1 MPRVT
6 RGNKKLLR
14 RKKILKL
21 AKGFF
26 GAKRKNYRTAKE
38 AVERALLYSYRDR
51 KNRKRDFR
59 RLWNIRINAAV
70 REFDLSYSKFI
81 YGLNKSNIKLNRK
94 VLANL
99 ARYHALRIH
108 SGFQWSLFN
117 YTHDLHALQKN
128 DSSSTNEMGDRPY
141 LDT

>member
-38 AVERALLYSYRDR
+38 AVEKALTYAYRDR
-51 KNRKRDFR
+51 RNKKRDFR
-59 RLWNIRINAAV
+59 TLWNARINAAV
-70 REFDLSYSKFI
+70 REYGLNYSRFI
-81 YGLNKSNIKLNRK
+81 YGLSKLDIKLNRK
-94 VLANL
+94 TLSNL
-99 ARYHALRIH
+99 AASEPETFGKIVEKVK
-108 SGFQWSLFN
+108 
-117 YTHDLHALQKN
+117 AAI
-128 DSSSTNEMGDRPY
+128 
-141 LDT
+141 

>member
-26 GAKRKNYRTAKE
+26 GARRKNYRTAKE
-38 AVERALLYSYRDR
+38 AVEKSLTYSYRDR

-59 RLWNIRINAAV
+59 TLWNVRINAAV
-70 REFDLSYSKFI
+70 REYGLSYSRFI
-81 YGLNKSNIKLNRK
+81 SGLKKLDIRLNRK
-94 VLANL
+94 ILSNL
-99 ARYHALRIH
+99 AASEPEIFGKLVDKVKAAL
-108 SGFQWSLFN
+108 
-117 YTHDLHALQKN
+117 
-128 DSSSTNEMGDRPY
+128 
-141 LDT
+141 

>member
-38 AVERALLYSYRDR
+38 AVEKALTYSYRDR
-51 KNRKRDFR
+51 KSRKRDFR
-59 RLWNIRINAAV
+59 TLWNARINAAV
-70 REFDLSYSKFI
+70 REYGLSYSRFMN
-81 YGLNKSNIKLNRK
+81 GLKKMDIQLNRK
-94 VLANL
+94 VLSNL
-99 ARYHALRIH
+99 AASEPETFGKIVERVKAAL
-108 SGFQWSLFN
+108 
-117 YTHDLHALQKN
+117 
-128 DSSSTNEMGDRPY
+128 
-141 LDT
+141 

>member
-38 AVERALLYSYRDR
+38 AVEKALQYSYRDR
-51 KNRKRDFR
+51 RNKKRDFR
-59 RLWNIRINAAV
+59 KLWNIRINAAV
-70 REFDLSYSKFI
+70 REYGLSYSRFI
-81 YGLNKSNIKLNRK
+81 NGLNKADIIINRK
-94 VLANL
+94 ILSNL
-99 ARYHALRIH
+99 AAAEPDTFKQIVEKVK
-108 SGFQWSLFN
+108 
-117 YTHDLHALQKN
+117 A
-128 DSSSTNEMGDRPY
+128 ST
-141 LDT
+141 

>member
-26 GAKRKNYRTAKE
+26 GARKKNYRTARE
-38 AVERALLYSYRDR
+38 AVEKALTYSYRDR

-59 RLWNIRINAAV
+59 VLWNARINAAV
-70 REFDLSYSKFI
+70 RNYDLSYSRFI
-81 YGLNKSNIKLNRK
+81 NGLKKLDIRLNRK
-94 VLANL
+94 ILSNL
-99 ARYHALRIH
+99 AASEPEIFGKLVEKVKAAL
-108 SGFQWSLFN
+108 
-117 YTHDLHALQKN
+117 
-128 DSSSTNEMGDRPY
+128 
-141 LDT
+141 

>member
-38 AVERALLYSYRDR
+38 AVEKALTYSYRDR
-51 KNRKRDFR
+51 RNKKRDFR
-59 RLWNIRINAAV
+59 GLWTIRINAAV
-70 REFDLSYSKFI
+70 RKFDLSYSRFI

-94 VLANL
+94 ILSNL
-99 ARYHALRIH
+99 AATEPDT
-108 SGFQWSLFN
+108 FQQIVEKVKASL
-117 YTHDLHALQKN
+117 
-128 DSSSTNEMGDRPY
+128 
-141 LDT
+141 

>member
-38 AVERALLYSYRDR
+38 AVEKALTYAYRDR
-51 KNRKRDFR
+51 RNKKRDFR
-59 RLWNIRINAAV
+59 KLWNVRINAAV
-70 REFDLSYSKFI
+70 REYGLNYSKFI
-81 YGLNKSNIKLNRK
+81 YGLNKADIKLNRK
-94 VLANL
+94 TLSNL
-99 ARYHALRIH
+99 AASEPETFGLIVEKVKA
-108 SGFQWSLFN
+108 FI
-117 YTHDLHALQKN
+117 
-128 DSSSTNEMGDRPY
+128 
-141 LDT
+141 